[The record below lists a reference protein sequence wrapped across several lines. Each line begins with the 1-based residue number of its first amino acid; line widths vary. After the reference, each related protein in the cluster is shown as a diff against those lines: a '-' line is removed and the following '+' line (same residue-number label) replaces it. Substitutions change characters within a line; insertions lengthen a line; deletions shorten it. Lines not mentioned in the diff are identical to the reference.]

1 MGCFG
6 YFCVTV
12 TNVTATSASVTS
24 TDMVC
29 SGLHCSAEG
38 EREGQMNMA
47 RPETTAAMTSLIG
60 GKLAAE
66 RGIWKKVHFQ
76 TNPNVQP

>member
-6 YFCVTV
+6 CFCVTV

-29 SGLHCSAEG
+29 TGLHCSAEG

-47 RPETTAAMTSLIG
+47 RPETTAAMTLLIE

-66 RGIWKKVHFQ
+66 QGVQKKVHIN
-76 TNPNVQP
+76 TNPNFQP